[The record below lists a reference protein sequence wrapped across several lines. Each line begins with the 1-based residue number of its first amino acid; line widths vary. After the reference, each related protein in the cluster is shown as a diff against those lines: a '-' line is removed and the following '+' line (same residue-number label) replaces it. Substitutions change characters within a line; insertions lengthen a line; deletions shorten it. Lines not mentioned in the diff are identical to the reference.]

1 MSKNTFDYNGS
12 KINYTREGKGK
23 SLVFL
28 HGWGA
33 DLGSF
38 NVLTDTLKQ
47 TYDIIAIDFPGFGN
61 SPEPSFAWNLDNYTE
76 MTLELLNALN
86 LSSPVLIGH
95 SFGGRVAIKLSQK
108 MVIDRMILINSAGI
122 KPKRHWHYYFK
133 VYGYKL
139 FKTVANL
146 PVMRFIL
153 KEPLE
158 AYRELYS
165 SSDYKQASPVMKQ
178 VLSKVVNEDL
188 RHILKSIEVPVLLIW
203 GDQDASTPL
212 SDAQLMAS
220 LIPDAGLVVYD
231 GVGHFSYVEQPSRTI
246 AIINSFVGGR

>member
-1 MSKNTFDYNGS
+1 MFENTFDYNGS

-38 NVLTDTLKQ
+38 KVLTDALKQ
-47 TYDIIAIDFPGFGN
+47 NHEIIAIDFPGFGN
-61 SPEPSFAWNLDNYTE
+61 SPEPSFPWDLENYTE
-76 MTLELLNALN
+76 MTLALLKALD
-86 LSSPVLIGH
+86 LSTPVLIGH

-108 MVIDRMILINSAGI
+108 MLLDRIILINSAGI
-122 KPKRHWHYYFK
+122 KPNRTWNYYFK

-139 FKTVANL
+139 FKAVANL

-165 SSDYKQASPVMKQ
+165 SADYKQASSTMKQ

-188 RHILKSIEVPVLLIW
+188 RHILKTIKVPVLLIW
-203 GDQDASTPL
+203 GDQDTSTPL
-212 SDAQLMAS
+212 SDAQLMAN
-220 LIPDAGLVVYD
+220 LIPDAGLVVYE
-231 GVGHFSYVEQPSRTI
+231 GVGHFSYVEQPAKTI